1 MIYWAIF
8 GLVAGAIAKFLTPGD
23 DPGGYII
30 TSIIGVIGAYIGG
43 FIGTILGFGGVQG
56 FDFTSIVLAV
66 IGSIILL
73 IGYRRLTS

>member
-8 GLVAGAIAKFLTPGD
+8 GLVAGAIAKFLMPGD

-43 FIGTILGFGGVQG
+43 FIGTILGFGGVQD

>member
-8 GLVAGAIAKFLTPGD
+8 GLLAGAIAKFLMPGN

-43 FIGTILGFGGVQG
+43 FIGRVLGFGGVQG
-56 FDFTSIVLAV
+56 FDLTSIILAV
-66 IGSIILL
+66 VGSIILL
-73 IGYRRLTS
+73 IAYRRMTS

>member
-1 MIYWAIF
+1 MIYWAVF
-8 GLVAGAIAKFLTPGD
+8 GLLAGAIAKFLMPGD

-56 FDFTSIVLAV
+56 FDLTSIILAV
-66 IGSIILL
+66 VGSIILL
-73 IGYRRLTS
+73 IGYRRMRG

>member
-43 FIGTILGFGGVQG
+43 FIGTILGFGNVQG